1 MRDLELYQYQR
12 SNGGAGHV
20 SGYGEQDARERLAKR
35 GIGDVTQIEP
45 LEDEQE
51 TPGWPPTAQEQLQYQ
66 QLMQTPDFY

>member
-1 MRDLELYQYQR
+1 MQDLELYQYQR
-12 SNGGAGHV
+12 SNGGRGHV
-20 SGYGEQDARERLAKR
+20 SGTSEDDARQRLAKR
-35 GIGDVTQIEP
+35 GLGDVSEITA